1 MLSVLKSFP
10 GRDILIPLLLNYV
23 IGYCGSLESNKET
36 LLNDMKIDGIQKEHL
51 IFNSW
56 KGEKRLLGYN

>member
-1 MLSVLKSFP
+1 MPSVLKSFP
-10 GRDILIPLLLNYV
+10 GRDILIPLVLNYV
-23 IGYCGSLESNKET
+23 TGYHGSLESKKET

-56 KGEKRLLGYN
+56 KGEKRVLGCN